1 MSSSSDNNN
10 NNNNNNNDNNN
21 NKKQKPEEEEETD
34 DVLKSIEKYGIP
46 GVKTTK
52 TKGPIEIMGEF
63 LPNYEGY
70 TNLSEG
76 KVTLELENK
85 SNEFFIVKVSE
96 EEQTQ
101 FHRFDANE
109 LSIDV
114 VCTITLNDGML
125 ARIFA
130 ERLLALTDIED
141 ETWEAALDINEDEDY
156 GNLEALDIY
165 YSENNSSWN
174 PKEIRVTMTITAEK
188 QYVGW
193 QNFRDQVDTEIGLY
207 RNDGAGGLLLETY
220 SDADFWDTD
229 WPVYNEQLQQFED
242 VETQGLPANSY
253 IMDYHYFES
262 TLQERIFPVVAEV
275 MAKVL
280 SAAFGPQMVGVTTRF
295 IGLEQYNDNGEEK
308 YRIITQGPNETEED
322 FAERKERSNLLSTN
336 TWYNPDMREGYIDDL
351 WNGWLL
357 YNVQLE
363 IDDPRLFEAPELKV
377 DFLIHN
383 IEREEIVGKQPQLL
397 ALQGA
402 PSPLK
407 F

>member
-21 NKKQKPEEEEETD
+21 NKKKKPEEEEETD

-85 SNEFFIVKVSE
+85 SNEFFIMTVGEGDEV
-96 EEQTQ
+96 EQTQ

-114 VCTITLNDGML
+114 VCTITLQDGML

-130 ERLLALTDIED
+130 ERLLALTDINED
-141 ETWEAALDINEDEDY
+141 ETWEAALDINEDEDEDY

-193 QNFRDQVDTEIGLY
+193 QNFSDQVDTEIGLY
-207 RNDGAGGLLLETY
+207 RNDGLGGLLLETY
-220 SDADFWDTD
+220 SDADFWNEYQ
-229 WPVYNEQLQQFED
+229 WPVYNEELQGFED

-262 TLQERIFPVVAEV
+262 TLQERIFPVVGEV
-275 MAKVL
+275 MAKVF
-280 SAAFGPQMVGVTTRF
+280 SEAFGPQMVGVTTRF

-308 YRIITQGPNETEED
+308 YRIITQGPNETEEAS
-322 FAERKERSNLLSTN
+322 AERKERSNLLSTN

-351 WNGWLL
+351 WNSWLFF
-357 YNVQLE
+357 NVQLE
-363 IDDPRLFEAPELKV
+363 IDDPRLFEAPELEV
-377 DFLIHN
+377 QFLIHN
-383 IEREEIVGKQPQLL
+383 IVRERMTGKQKTQLL
-397 ALQGA
+397 
-402 PSPLK
+402 K